1 MAIRKIDFAEAK
13 EILDTHPECIIV
25 DVREEEEYITGHAVG
40 SRLFPVDDINAA
52 CANMLI
58 PDKDIPYILYCRSGR
73 RSAEAALKLNE
84 LGYTQIYDVGSLIGW
99 PYGLE

>member
-13 EILDTHPECIIV
+13 EILDTQPDCIIV

-40 SRLFPVDDINAA
+40 ALLFPVDDINDCSA
-52 CANMLI
+52 MTLI
-58 PDKDIPYILYCRSGR
+58 PDKERPYILYCRSGR
-73 RSAEAALKLNE
+73 RSAEAAQKLDE
-84 LGYTQIYDVGSLIGW
+84 LGYTRLYDVGSLIGW